1 MKFAKHWLSIPTVLT
16 FAAAFIVSGVAW
28 SQVNLGAIKGEV
40 QDTQQAAIP
49 GATLTLKN
57 ESTGIIQSA
66 NSGAAGQYAFL
77 NLAAGN
83 YTLTTAAHG
92 FSTNIQQHV
101 VVGTGSTVALPIVL
115 QPGQV
120 QQTVT
125 VAANAAQVETQTS
138 ELGTVISPQEMK
150 DLPVSLNSDMR
161 NPLNFVVLTPGVA
174 GSQPGATPDYR
185 LHFSGSV
192 SYANEI
198 YIDGIPLMNTNLLG
212 DSGGDHPPLDAISQF
227 KVITSNQ
234 TAKYGLSSGIVS
246 FAFKSGTNQFH
257 GSAFDYL
264 QNDALNAA
272 GFVTNALGLKKAPL
286 KQNEFGG
293 TIGGPVWIP
302 KLYDGHNK
310 TFFFVEWTGFAY
322 RPSSNNATLTTIPNA
337 FRQGDFSQLLGPQ
350 LKDSNGAAIY
360 DAEGRPIYTGEIY
373 NPYSEHTVIGPNG
386 QTYSVL
392 DPFGDPSNGTL
403 NIIPSGSPA
412 LSAVSQTVL
421 QSFPTATNNA
431 LQNNFVRLQSSK
443 IDEHRLVVKIDHHFS
458 EKQSISG
465 SFFSGGFKSSNNG
478 GLNLLDATQNSQ
490 PTLQIRLSHNYA
502 FSATLLNNLNIGYI
516 RDTGLNGALVA
527 GPDFSGLGIQGALPP
542 LGPKAGYPGIGIPE
556 QNGIGGVSTS
566 FDQENRYII
575 NDNLTMIRG
584 NHTLSFGGEARD
596 LQRNEGGEGSGAFN
610 FAFSESALGGTGF
623 VNGSQTVTIPGNT
636 GSPAASFLFGNVD
649 FVNFGF
655 PIEQAYRWKQFGLYA
670 QDDWKA
676 TPKLTLNLGIRY
688 DLQIPRSDA
697 KGQVSTMNPTLPN
710 PSAGGIPGAYEFFGK
725 GPGRNGRNR
734 LGNIDY
740 LGFQPRFG
748 FAYSPFADDHTAFR
762 GGFAVVRP
770 IGNDNIESAIS
781 GGQYSAG
788 FSGLAQF
795 SRGQSGA
802 LTSGYLWDTP
812 YPSSNVAFNSIDPG
826 LLVGNDNPAMIHP
839 SSGEPP
845 FQMYWTTQVQQQVNR
860 SMIFTVGYVG
870 MHTYHLGT
878 WSKPNQINPAAAQA
892 KYGAA
897 AAADGL
903 SMPEFLTMNI
913 NDPRAAA
920 AGVLPPW
927 PGFSSIFAPGDTVGQ
942 ALRPWP
948 QYGDVDNPLNPIGS
962 VSYNGLQASLQK
974 RFSQGLTFLL
984 SYTFSKT
991 IGDVDSNSGPS
1002 AGAEN
1007 AIFAGSFFQ
1016 DYYDSKS
1023 ERAVTSSDIP
1033 HDVALSY
1040 TYELPIGKGKPFL
1053 NRGGISDEV
1062 FGGWSVSGIQRYMS
1076 GRPIHIEYDA
1086 VGAANPYFAAG
1097 DGYSFRPNVVPNQP
1111 LKNPG
1116 YRKNC
1121 SGPLGSGTCSY
1132 YINPG
1137 AFTSPAVGT
1146 FGNAPNLF
1154 SSLRMPSY
1162 LNEDLS
1168 VSKRTKITERADLQ
1182 FQANFFNALNRTIFS
1197 NGGNAVT
1204 FIQNFAPPN
1213 LAAAANSGSIFGQ
1226 MTAQQNSPRIIQ
1238 FGMKLE
1244 F

>member
-1 MKFAKHWLSIPTVLT
+1 MKCARLWLLVSASLI
-16 FAAAFIVSGVAW
+16 FAATLMVPGVAW
-28 SQVNLGAIKGEV
+28 SQVNLGSVRGEV
-40 QDTQQAAIP
+40 QDSQHAAIP

-57 ESTGIIQSA
+57 ETTGVTQSLM
-66 NSGAAGQYAFL
+66 SGATGQYGFL
-77 NLAAGN
+77 NLSEGVYALSTSAP
-83 YTLTTAAHG
+83 G
-92 FSTNIQQHV
+92 FSTNVQQHIV
-101 VVGTGSTVALPIVL
+101 VATGSAVAISVEL

-138 ELGTVISPQEMK
+138 EISTVITQEEIK
-150 DLPVSLNSDMR
+150 NLPVSLNGDMR
-161 NPLNFVVLTPGVA
+161 NPLNFVVLTPGVT
-174 GSQPGATPDYR
+174 GSEPGASPDYR
-185 LHFSGSV
+185 LHFSGAV
-192 SYANEI
+192 SFANEI
-198 YIDGIPLMNTNLLG
+198 YIDGIPLMNTNLSG
-212 DSGGDHPPLDAISQF
+212 DVGDDHPPIDAISEF
-227 KVITSNQ
+227 KVITANQ
-234 TAKYGLSSGIVS
+234 SAKYGLSSGIVS
-246 FAFKSGTNQFH
+246 FAFQSGTNHLH
-257 GSAFDYL
+257 GSLFDYL

-302 KLYDGHNK
+302 KIYDGHNK

-322 RPSSNNATLTTIPNA
+322 RPSSNNATLTTIPNQ

-350 LKDSNGAAIY
+350 LTNSNGAPIL
-360 DAEGRPIYTGEIY
+360 DAEGRPIFNGEIY
-373 NPYSEHTVIGPNG
+373 DPTSEHTVTGPDGN
-386 QTYSVL
+386 TYNVL
-392 DPFGDPSNGTL
+392 DPFGSPSNGTL
-403 NIIPSGSPA
+403 NMIPAGSPV
-412 LSAVSQTVL
+412 LSAVSKTVL
-421 QSFPTATNNA
+421 QSFPTATNNSI
-431 LQNNFVRLQSSK
+431 QNNFARLQSSK
-443 IDEHRLVVKIDHHFS
+443 IDEHRLVIKIDHHFS

-465 SFFSGGFKSSNNG
+465 SFFSGGYKSSNNG
-478 GLNLLDATQNSQ
+478 GLNMLDATQNSA

-502 FSATLLNNLNIGYI
+502 HSATLLNNLNIGYI
-516 RDTGLNGALVA
+516 RDTGLNGALEP
-527 GPDFSGLGIQGALPP
+527 GPDFSGLGIEGALPP
-542 LGPKAGYPGIGIPE
+542 LGPKAGYPGIGIPA
-556 QNGIGGVSTS
+556 QNGIGGVATS

-584 NHTLSFGGEARD
+584 NHTLGFGGEVRD

-610 FAFSESALGGTGF
+610 FAFSESAMGGTGF
-623 VNGSQTVTIPGNT
+623 VNGNQPVTIPGST
-636 GSPAASFLFGNVD
+636 GSAAASFLFGNVD
-649 FVNFGF
+649 FVNFSY

-670 QDDWKA
+670 QDDWRV
-676 TPKLTLNLGIRY
+676 TPKLVLNLGLRY

-710 PSAGGIPGAYEFFGK
+710 PSAGGLPGAYEFFGS
-725 GPGRNGRNR
+725 GEGRNGRFR

-740 LGFQPRFG
+740 KGLQPRFG
-748 FAYSPFADDHTAFR
+748 FAYSPYADGRTAIR

-795 SRGQSGA
+795 SRGGNGV
-802 LTSGYLWDTP
+802 LTSGYEWDTP
-812 YPSSNVAFNSIDPG
+812 YPASNVAFNSISPG
-826 LLVGNDNPAMIHP
+826 LLVGNSNPAMIKP

-845 FQMYWTTQVQQQVNR
+845 FQMYWTTQVQQQL
-860 SMIFTVGYVG
+860 SGSTIFTVGYVG
-870 MHTYHLGT
+870 MHTYHLGL
-878 WSKPNQINPAAAQA
+878 WSKPNQINAAAVQQ
-892 KYGAA
+892 KYGSI

-903 SMPEFLTMNI
+903 TMPQFLTMSI
-913 NDPRAAA
+913 DDPRAAA
-920 AGVLPPW
+920 AGILTPW
-927 PGFSSIFAPGDTVGQ
+927 EGFQSIFGSGATVGQ

-962 VSYNGLQASLQK
+962 ESYNALQTSLQK

-991 IGDVDSNSGPS
+991 IGDVDSASGPS

-1007 AIFAGSFFQ
+1007 AIYAGSFFQ
-1016 DYYDSKS
+1016 DSYNSRA
-1023 ERAVTSSDIP
+1023 ERSVTSSDIP
-1033 HDVALSY
+1033 HSVALSY
-1040 TYELPIGKGKPFL
+1040 TYELPIGKDKPFL
-1053 NRGGISDEV
+1053 NRGGISNVV

-1097 DGYSFRPNVVPNQP
+1097 DGYSFRPNIVPGQP
-1111 LKNPG
+1111 FKNPG
-1116 YRKNC
+1116 YSKSC
-1121 SGPLGSGTCSY
+1121 SGPLGAGPCAY

-1146 FGNAPNLF
+1146 FGNAPNLI
-1154 SSLRMPSY
+1154 SALRMPSY

-1168 VSKRTKITERADLQ
+1168 LSKRTKITERTDLQ
-1182 FQANFFNALNRTIFS
+1182 FQANFFNALNRVVFS

-1213 LAAAANSGSIFGQ
+1213 LSAAANSNSIFGQ
-1226 MTAQQNSPRIIQ
+1226 MTAQQNAPRIIQ

>member
-1 MKFAKHWLSIPTVLT
+1 MKTWPVVVTLLLLMLLLPCGLMAQIDR
-16 FAAAFIVSGVAW
+16 
-28 SQVNLGAIKGEV
+28 GAIKGDV
-40 QDTQQAAIP
+40 VDSQKASVP
-49 GATLTLKN
+49 GAKLTLK
-57 ESTGIIQSA
+57 EEKTGVITRAVSGSA
-66 NSGAAGQYAFL
+66 GEYSFL
-77 NLAAGN
+77 SLTPGV
-83 YTLTTAAHG
+83 YTLESEAQG
-92 FSTNIQQHV
+92 FSGSVQQHI
-101 VVGTGSTVALPIVL
+101 VVGTGATVALTVVL
-115 QPGQV
+115 QPGEV

-125 VAANAAQVETQTS
+125 VNANAAQVETATS
-138 ELGTVISPQEMK
+138 DINTVITPEEIK
-150 DLPVSLNSDMR
+150 DLPVSLSGDMR

-174 GSQPGATPDYR
+174 GSEPGATPDYR

-192 SYANEI
+192 SFANEI
-198 YIDGIPLMNTNLLG
+198 YIDGIPLMNTNISG
-212 DSGGDHPPLDAISQF
+212 AVGGDHPPIDAISQF

-234 TAKYGLSSGIVS
+234 TAQYGLSSGIVS

-257 GSAFDYL
+257 GSIFDYL

-272 GFVTNALGLKKAPL
+272 GYVTNALHLKKAPL

-293 TIGGPVWIP
+293 TFGGPLRIP
-302 KLYDGHNK
+302 KLYNGHDR

-350 LKDSNGAAIY
+350 LTDSSGNPMV
-360 DAEGRPIYTGEIY
+360 DAEGRPIFNGEIY
-373 NPYSEHTVIGPNG
+373 NPDSEHTVTGPDGN
-386 QTYSVL
+386 TYKVL
-392 DPFGDPSNGTL
+392 DPFGSPSNGTL
-403 NIIPSGSPA
+403 NKIPAGSPV

-421 QSFPTATNNA
+421 KSFPTATNNS

-443 IDEHRLVVKIDHHFS
+443 IDEHRLVVKIDHHLS

-465 SFFSGGFKSSNNG
+465 SFFSGGYVSSNNG
-478 GLNLLDATQNSQ
+478 GLNLLDATQVSQ
-490 PTLQIRLSHNYA
+490 PTLQIRFSHDYA
-502 FSATLLNNLNIGYI
+502 HSATLLNNFNLGYI
-516 RDTGLNGALVA
+516 RDTGLNGALEA
-527 GPDFSGLGIQGALPP
+527 GPDFGGLGIKGSLPP
-542 LGPKAGYPGIGIPE
+542 LGPKAGYPGIGIPA

-584 NHTLSFGGEARD
+584 NHTFSFGGEVRD

-610 FAFSESALGGTGF
+610 FAFSGSALGGTGF
-623 VNGSQTVTIPGNT
+623 VSGNHPVTIPGNT
-636 GSPAASFLFGNVD
+636 GSAAASFLFGNID

-670 QDDWKA
+670 QDDWRV
-676 TPKLTLNLGIRY
+676 TPKLTLNVGIRY

-725 GPGRNGRNR
+725 GPGRNGRFR

-740 LGFQPRFG
+740 KGFQPRFG
-748 FAYSPFADDHTAFR
+748 FAYSPFPDGRSAIR

-770 IGNDNIESAIS
+770 IGNDNIESQIS

-795 SRGQSGA
+795 SRSGDGV
-802 LTSGYLWDTP
+802 LTSGYQWDTS
-812 YPSSNVAFNSIDPG
+812 YPSSNVAYNSINPG

-845 FQMYWTTQVQQQVNR
+845 FQMYWTTQVQQQLNR
-860 SMIFTVGYVG
+860 SMVLTLGYVG

-878 WSKPNQINPAAAQA
+878 WSKPNQINSVAAQQ
-892 KYGAA
+892 KYGSI
-897 AAADGL
+897 AAADHL
-903 SMPEFLTMNI
+903 TMPQFLTLPI
-913 NDPRAAA
+913 SDPRAAA
-920 AGVLPPW
+920 AGILPPW
-927 PGFSSIFAPGDTVGQ
+927 SGFQSIFGPGATVGQ

-962 VSYNGLQASLQK
+962 VSYNGMQSSLQK
-974 RFSQGLTFLL
+974 RFSNGLTFLL

-991 IGDVDSNSGPS
+991 IGDVDSAAGPS

-1016 DYYDSKS
+1016 DYYNSKA
-1023 ERAVTSSDIP
+1023 ERSVTSSDVP
-1033 HDVALSY
+1033 HVVALSY
-1040 TYELPIGKGKPFL
+1040 TYELPIGKGKRFL

-1062 FGGWSVSGIQRYMS
+1062 FGGWSVSGIQQYQS

-1086 VGAANPYFAAG
+1086 LGASNPYFAAG
-1097 DGYSFRPNVVPNQP
+1097 DGFSFRPNIVPGQP
-1111 LKNPG
+1111 FKNPG
-1116 YRKNC
+1116 YRKSC
-1121 SGPLGSGTCSY
+1121 SGPLGSGTCAY

-1146 FGNAPNLF
+1146 FGNAPNLI
-1154 SSLRMPSY
+1154 SSLRMPAY
-1162 LNEDLS
+1162 IDEDLS
-1168 VSKRTKITERADLQ
+1168 VSKRTKITEKADLQ

-1204 FIQNFAPPN
+1204 FIQQFAPPN
-1213 LAAAANSGSIFGQ
+1213 LAAASTSNSIFGQ

>member
-1 MKFAKHWLSIPTVLT
+1 MKYTRFWLLIST
-16 FAAAFIVSGVAW
+16 FLIFTAAFMASGVAW
-28 SQVNLGAIKGEV
+28 SQVNLGSIRGEV
-40 QDTQQAAIP
+40 QDTQHAAIP

-57 ESTGIIQSA
+57 ESTGVTQSST
-66 NSGAAGQYAFL
+66 SGATGQYGFL
-77 NLAAGN
+77 DLSAGV
-83 YTLTTAAHG
+83 YTLTTVAQG
-92 FSTNIQQHV
+92 FSTNVQQHIV
-101 VVGTGSTVALPIVL
+101 LGTGSTVAVSVELR
-115 QPGQV
+115 PGQV

-125 VAANAAQVETQTS
+125 VSANAAQIETQTS
-138 ELGTVISPQEMK
+138 DIGTVISPEEMK
-150 DLPVSLNSDMR
+150 DLPVSLSGDMR

-174 GSQPGATPDYR
+174 GSEPGATPDYR

-198 YIDGIPLMNTNLLG
+198 YIDGIPLMNTNLMG
-212 DSGGDHPPLDAISQF
+212 DVGGDHPPIDAISQF

-257 GSAFDYL
+257 GSLFDFL

-293 TIGGPVWIP
+293 TFGGPVWIP
-302 KLYDGHNK
+302 KVYNGRNK
-310 TFFFVEWTGFAY
+310 TFFFVNWTGFAY
-322 RPSSNNATLTTIPNA
+322 RPSANNATLTTIPNE
-337 FRQGDFSQLLGPQ
+337 FRQGNFSQLLGPQ
-350 LKDSNGAAIY
+350 LTNSNGAPIF
-360 DAEGRPIYTGEIY
+360 DAAGRPIFTGEIY
-373 NPYSEHTVIGPNG
+373 NPDSEHAVTGPNG
-386 QTYSVL
+386 QTYNVL

-403 NIIPSGSPA
+403 NIVPSGSPV

-421 QSFPTATNNA
+421 TSFPTATNNS

-443 IDEHRLVVKIDHHFS
+443 IDEHRLVVKIDHHLS

-465 SFFSGGFKSSNNG
+465 SFFSGDYTSSNNG
-478 GLNLLDATQNSQ
+478 GLNLLDATLVAQ
-490 PTLQIRLSHNYA
+490 PTLQVRFSHNYTH
-502 FSATLLNNLNIGYI
+502 SATLINNLNLGYI
-516 RDTGLNGALVA
+516 RDTGLNGALED
-527 GPDFSGLGIQGALPP
+527 GPDFSGLGITGALPP
-542 LGPKAGYPGIGIPE
+542 LGPKAGYPGIGIPQ
-556 QNGIGGVSTS
+556 QNGIGGVAAS
-566 FDQENRYII
+566 FDQENRFII

-584 NHTLSFGGEARD
+584 NHALSFGGEARD

-610 FAFSESALGGTGF
+610 FAFSESAMGGTGF
-623 VNGSQTVTIPGNT
+623 VNGNQPVTIPGNT
-636 GSPAASFLFGNVD
+636 GSAAASFLFGNVD

-670 QDDWKA
+670 QDDWRV

-725 GPGRNGRNR
+725 GTGRNGRFR

-748 FAYSPFADDHTAFR
+748 FAYSPFADGRTAIR

-788 FSGLAQF
+788 FSGLAQY
-795 SRGQSGA
+795 SRGGDGV
-802 LTSGYLWDTP
+802 LTSGYQWDTD
-812 YPSSNVAFNSIDPG
+812 YPSSNVAFNTISPG

-845 FQMYWTTQVQQQVNR
+845 FQSYWTTQVQQQLNG
-860 SMIFTVGYVG
+860 SMMFTIGYVG
-870 MHTYHLGT
+870 MHTYHLGI
-878 WSKPNQINPAAAQA
+878 WSKPNQINPVTAQE
-892 KYGAA
+892 KYGSVV
-897 AAADGL
+897 AADGL
-903 SMPEFLTMNI
+903 TMPQFLTLPI

-920 AGVLPPW
+920 AGILPPW
-927 PGFSSIFAPGDTVGQ
+927 SGFQSIFGIGATVGQ

-974 RFSQGLTFLL
+974 RFSRGLTFLL

-1007 AIFAGSFFQ
+1007 AIYAGSFFQ
-1016 DYYDSKS
+1016 NYYDSKS
-1023 ERAVTSSDIP
+1023 ERSVTSSDIP

-1053 NRGGISDEV
+1053 NRGGVSNEV
-1062 FGGWSVSGIQRYMS
+1062 FGGWSASGVQRYMS

-1097 DGYSFRPNVVPNQP
+1097 DGYSFRPNIVPNQP
-1111 LKNPG
+1111 FKNPG
-1116 YRKNC
+1116 YRKSC
-1121 SGPLGSGTCSY
+1121 SGPLGAGTCAY

-1146 FGNAPNLF
+1146 FGNAPNLI
-1154 SSLRMPSY
+1154 SALRMPSY

-1168 VSKRTKITERADLQ
+1168 VSKRTKITERTDLQ

-1204 FIQNFAPPN
+1204 FIQQFAPPN
-1213 LAAAANSGSIFGQ
+1213 LSAAAGSNSIFGQ

>member
-1 MKFAKHWLSIPTVLT
+1 MKRTKVWLFLSATLV
-16 FAAAFIVSGVAW
+16 FAAAFMASSIAW
-28 SQVNLGAIKGEV
+28 SQVNLGSVRGDV
-40 QDTQQAAIP
+40 QDTQHAAIP

-57 ESTGIIQSA
+57 DSTGVIQSA
-66 NSGAAGQYAFL
+66 NSGADGQYAFL

-83 YTLTTAAHG
+83 YTLSTAASG
-92 FSTNIQQHV
+92 FNTSVQQHIV
-101 VVGTGSTVALPIVL
+101 VAVGSTVTLSVVM

-138 ELGTVISPQEMK
+138 DISTVITPEEIK
-150 DLPVSLNSDMR
+150 NLPVSLNGDMR
-161 NPLNFVVLTPGVA
+161 NPLNFVVLTPGVS
-174 GSQPGATPDYR
+174 GSQPGASPDYR

-192 SYANEI
+192 SYGNEV
-198 YIDGIPLMNTNLLG
+198 YIDGIPMMNTNLPG
-212 DSGGDHPPLDAISQF
+212 DIGGNHPPIDAISQF

-293 TIGGPVWIP
+293 TFGGPVWIP
-302 KLYDGHNK
+302 KVYDGHNK

-337 FRQGDFSQLLGPQ
+337 FRKGDFSQLLGPQ
-350 LKDSNGAAIY
+350 LKDSNGDPIRDAA
-360 DAEGRPIYTGEIY
+360 GRPIFTGEIY
-373 NPYSEHTVIGPNG
+373 NPYSEHTVTGPDG
-386 QTYSVL
+386 KQYKVL

-403 NIIPSGSPA
+403 NKIPSGSSA
-412 LSAVSQTVL
+412 LSPVSQTVL
-421 QSFPTATNNA
+421 NSFPQADNGA

-443 IDEHRLVVKIDHHFS
+443 IDEHRLVIKIDHHFS

-465 SFFSGGFKSSNNG
+465 SFFSGGYKSSTNG
-478 GLNLLDATQNSQ
+478 GLNLLDATQNSL
-490 PTLQIRLSHNYA
+490 PTLQIRLSHNY
-502 FSATLLNNLNIGYI
+502 SYSPTLLNNLNIGYI
-516 RDTGLNGALVA
+516 RDTQLNGALEA
-527 GPDFSGLGIQGALPP
+527 GPDFSGLGITGALPP
-542 LGPKAGYPGIGIPE
+542 LGAQAGYPGIQIPG
-556 QNGIGGVSTS
+556 QNGIGGVVTS
-566 FDQENRYII
+566 KIAENRYII

-596 LQRNEGGEGSGAFN
+596 LRRGETGEGSGGFN
-610 FAFSESALGGTGF
+610 FAFSGSAMGGTGF
-623 VNGSQTVTIPGNT
+623 VGGNTPVTIPGGT
-636 GSPAASFLFGNVD
+636 GSAAASFLFGNVD

-655 PIEQAYRWKQFGLYA
+655 PTTQAYRWKQFGLYA
-670 QDDWKA
+670 QDDWRV

-697 KGQVSTMNPTLPN
+697 GGHASTMNPTLPN
-710 PSAGGIPGAYEFFGK
+710 PAIGGIPGAYEFFGK
-725 GPGRNGRNR
+725 GEGRNGRYR
-734 LGNIDY
+734 ITNIDY
-740 LGFQPRFG
+740 KGWQPRFG
-748 FAYSPFADDHTAFR
+748 FAYSPYADGRTAIR
-762 GGFAVVRP
+762 GGAAVVRP
-770 IGNDNIESAIS
+770 IGNDNAESSIS

-795 SRGQSGA
+795 SRGGDGV

-812 YPSSNVAFNSIDPG
+812 YPASNVAFNSISPG

-839 SSGEPP
+839 SSGTPP
-845 FQMYWTTQVQQQVNR
+845 FQMYWTTQVQQQLTS
-860 SMIFTVGYVG
+860 SMVFTVGYVG
-870 MHTYHLGT
+870 MHTYHLGV
-878 WSKPNQINPAAAQA
+878 WSKPNQINPAAVQA
-892 KYGAA
+892 KYGSAA
-897 AAADGL
+897 AGDGL
-903 SMPEFLTMNI
+903 TMPQFLTMNI

-920 AGVLPPW
+920 AGILPPW

-948 QYGDVDNPLNPIGS
+948 QYGDVDNPLNPIAS
-962 VSYNGLQASLQK
+962 VSYNGLQTSLQK

-991 IGDVDSNSGPS
+991 IGNADSNAGYA

-1007 AIFAGSFFQ
+1007 AVFAGSFFQ

-1023 ERAVTSSDIP
+1023 QRSVTSSDVP
-1033 HDVALSY
+1033 HSVALSY

-1053 NRGGISDEV
+1053 NGGGISNEV

-1086 VGAANPYFAAG
+1086 LGASNPYFAAG
-1097 DGYSFRPNVVPNQP
+1097 DGFSFRPNIVPGQP
-1111 LKNPG
+1111 FKNPG
-1116 YRKNC
+1116 YRKSC
-1121 SGPLGSGTCSY
+1121 SGPLGAGTCSY

-1137 AFTSPAVGT
+1137 AFSSPAVGT
-1146 FGNAPNLF
+1146 FGNAPNLI

-1168 VSKRTKITERADLQ
+1168 ISKRTQITERADLQ
-1182 FQANFFNALNRTIFS
+1182 FQANFFNAFNRVVFS

-1213 LAAAANSGSIFGQ
+1213 LESAAGSGSIFGQ
-1226 MTAQQNSPRIIQ
+1226 MTAQQNSARIIQ